1 MADDLLQGV
10 TEIEQALSRRS
21 RQITATKFQNLKPTK
36 GNKRQRRR
44 IASGG
49 RKRGNDLNRSEDS
62 EYTTELLER
71 ALVSEVGHVSAK
83 VVNRSA
89 GEHALELTE
98 RLEAEVNIVKT
109 SWIELENHGFLEKRL
124 GFFF

>member
-1 MADDLLQGV
+1 MANDLLQGV
-10 TEIEQALSRRS
+10 TELEQALSRRS
-21 RQITATKFQNLKPTK
+21 RQITATKLQNLKPTE

-44 IASGG
+44 ITSGG
-49 RKRGNDLNRSEDS
+49 RKRGDDLNRSEDS

-71 ALVSEVGHVSAK
+71 AVVSEVGHVSAK

-98 RLEAEVNIVKT
+98 RVKAEVDIVKT
-109 SWIELENHGFLEKRL
+109 SWIELENNRFLEERL